1 MTSLTFTGY
10 TSGTTQSV
18 PNGAILPYSTIPAS
32 ATLTQITPNVPAFQ
46 LYFNN
51 SVVPNYNAVAILA
64 YDSTVQVVNGNNVV
78 TSYAQTNQGG
88 LVWQHQLIVTYDGQT
103 STILSAVLYA
113 TYAGTLNCKNVTGYS
128 FLQTPNINA
137 DLARGFEAKFKAGI
151 ELFSATLAKL
161 SK

>member
-1 MTSLTFTGY
+1 MTSLIFTGT

-18 PNGAILPYSTIPAS
+18 PNGAILPYSFIPAS
-32 ATLTQITPNVPAFQ
+32 ATLTQVSFVPAFQ

-64 YDSTVQVVNGNNVV
+64 YDSTTQVIGGNNVV
-78 TSYAQTNQGG
+78 TSYAQTNQAG

-113 TYAGTLNCKNVTGYS
+113 TYAGTLNCQNVTGYS
-128 FLQTPNINA
+128 FLQTPNLNA
-137 DLARGFEAKFKAGI
+137 DLASAFEAKFKAGV